1 MLTLEQLKSLPTP
14 QRIGK
19 RIVQIRTA
27 REITQK
33 ELADMCGI
41 SNSTLNKIENGN
53 TDCRISIINR
63 IEKVL
68 ECTLI
73 LVPNEDLI

>member
-41 SNSTLNKIENGN
+41 SIPLLTRLRTEILIVALVSSTGLKRCWN
-53 TDCRISIINR
+53 
-63 IEKVL
+63 VL
-68 ECTLI
+68 LS
-73 LVPNEDLI
+73 